1 MSDGFQVVP
10 GELTTHADS
19 VNGFGDQLSAAGD
32 KGRGVDL
39 GIGTYGI
46 IGQAFSGGV
55 RSNIAETGG
64 SIDEMGTALK
74 DAATGL
80 RESAKAYQQM
90 DQDNAKLFQGGS

>member
-10 GELTTHADS
+10 GELNTHADS
-19 VNGFGDQLSAAGD
+19 VNGFGDQLTAAGD

-55 RSNIAETGG
+55 RSNISQTGG
-64 SIDEMGTALK
+64 SINEMGTALK
-74 DAATGL
+74 DAATGV
-80 RESAKAYQQM
+80 RECAKAYQQV
-90 DQDNAKLFQGGS
+90 DQDNSKLFGGS